1 MVLRFATHVSQ
12 FELLE
17 TKHIPAGNAGQ
28 PVRGRTAKASEP
40 EDDVIEI
47 GAHGGKLRRIG
58 AGRQCGARLDGT
70 RLARIFA
77 GTKT

>member
-1 MVLRFATHVSQ
+1 VVLGFTANVSH

-17 TKHIPAGNAGQ
+17 SKHILSRNAGQ
-28 PVRGRTAKASEP
+28 PVRGTAAEASET
-40 EDDVIEI
+40 EDDVVEI